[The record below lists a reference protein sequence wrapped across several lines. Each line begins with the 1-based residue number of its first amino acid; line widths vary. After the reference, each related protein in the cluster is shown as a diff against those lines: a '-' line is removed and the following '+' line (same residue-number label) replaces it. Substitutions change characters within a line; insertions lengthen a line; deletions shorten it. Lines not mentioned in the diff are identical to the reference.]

1 MKIKNYSPDQKSS
14 AMKYISCDALLL
26 FVCHAL
32 HNRSALSTVRMGDG
46 EKAIIKYLQTGE
58 TAKYLLDPVWLK
70 EYGLLDADLKR
81 IGQTLLDA
89 AQYADWMCPNISGL
103 TLPKYEILSCLP
115 PRDYY
120 AEGLYAHTWLYM
132 GRIPELMSY
141 EHGIGIV
148 CRNSKE
154 VADRLFM
161 KFGRA
166 VLNAESVDYD
176 SWKDYSKSLEAIGK
190 MRANLILVSAGPSG
204 KFLCVEAAKK
214 YGKVVLDTGS
224 ALVRHWSVSKT
235 RDI

>member
-1 MKIKNYSPDQKSS
+1 MRIKNYTPEQKAS

-26 FVCHAL
+26 HVCHAL
-32 HNRSALSTVRMGDG
+32 HNQMSLSTVRMGDG
-46 EKAIIKYLQTGE
+46 EKAIIKYLQAGE
-58 TAKYLLDPVWLK
+58 TAKYLIDPVWLK
-70 EYGLLDADLKR
+70 EYGLEDADLKK
-81 IGQTLLDA
+81 IGQSLLDA
-89 AQYADWMCPNISGL
+89 AQLTDWLCPNISGL

-120 AEGLYAHTWLYM
+120 CEGLYAHTWLYM
-132 GRIPELMSY
+132 GRVPELMNY
-141 EHGIGIV
+141 DKGIGIV

-161 KFGRA
+161 KFGKP
-166 VLNAESVDYD
+166 VLNAEFVDYG
-176 SWKDYSKSLEAIGK
+176 SWKDYAAALEAIGR
-190 MRANLILVSAGPSG
+190 MRANLILISAGPSG
-204 KFLCVEAAKK
+204 KYLCVEAAKK